1 MLNHAN
7 LLLRVTYVWC
17 SHRKHNGLKL
27 SHSLTVLRRKVEKYA
42 WKKIGFVLSI
52 PSIATQNRP
61 CNRFT
66 WPSPLCVFVLRTL
79 PVGLKTTQKS
89 LHQHQKACIRSQ
101 RCRWDTNIYTG
112 GIDTAEVEVQIPNS
126 NPRMGTHLH
135 FSFGASGL
143 KIHTS
148 STFHLLK
155 LLQNASKTVF
165 ATPPPVSIKFSICLK
180 GQRHK

>member
-1 MLNHAN
+1 MRGKRLDLFCQFHQLPHKTDPAIVSRDR
-7 LLLRVTYVWC
+7 LLSAFLFFE
-17 SHRKHNGLKL
+17 L
-27 SHSLTVLRRKVEKYA
+27 SR
-42 WKKIGFVLSI
+42 W
-52 PSIATQNRP
+52 
-61 CNRFT
+61 
-66 WPSPLCVFVLRTL
+66 
-79 PVGLKTTQKS
+79 GLKTTQKS

-101 RCRWDTNIYTG
+101 RCRWDTNIMFYTG

-148 STFHLLK
+148 STFHPLK